1 VSWVPDGVVTS
12 LGLKLETGVPV
23 RLRGR
28 LDKTAFL
35 TLGNAIEIVLAR
47 EHVEASRSA
56 PATQTAT
63 ALGDMAQVE
72 AAERLV
78 FDTFDAG
85 TQARTAAERALA
97 QVAAAERAGATEQ
110 AEWARRAAR
119 AAIEAADQA
128 ERAVRVA
135 GVAMDSAEEA
145 AEEAA
150 RAADAARAA
159 GGIAGKSEQ
168 PALT

>member
-1 VSWVPDGVVTS
+1 MTS

-35 TLGNAIEIVLAR
+35 TLGDAIEIVLAR
-47 EHVEASRSA
+47 EHVEALRE
-56 PATQTAT
+56 QTAT
-63 ALGDMAQVE
+63 ALGDMARVE
-72 AAERLV
+72 AAETLV
-78 FDTFDAG
+78 FGTFDAG
-85 TQARTAAERALA
+85 VQARTAGERALA
-97 QVAAAERAGATEQ
+97 QVEAAERAGATEQ

-119 AAIEAADQA
+119 AAIEAAEQA
-128 ERAVRVA
+128 EQAVRVA

-145 AEEAA
+145 ADEAA
-150 RAADAARAA
+150 RAADAAIAA
-159 GGIAGKSEQ
+159 GWITGKSEE